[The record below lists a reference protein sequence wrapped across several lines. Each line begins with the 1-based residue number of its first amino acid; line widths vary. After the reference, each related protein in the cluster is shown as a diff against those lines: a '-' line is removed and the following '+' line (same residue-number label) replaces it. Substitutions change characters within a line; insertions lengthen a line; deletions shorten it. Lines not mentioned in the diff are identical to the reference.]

1 MANLGTPV
9 LKNST
14 FNFDHSN
21 ITTCNFGAYQPI
33 LAHELIPKAKVKFR
47 PVSMVRLTNMV
58 APTYGLMKLKTTC
71 GFVPMRLV
79 YPNFT
84 QFLSGQQVNTQDGA
98 FIPTK
103 LPTFKMR
110 QLLAM
115 LAFYPEFSYSDV
127 FRSRDTASFAI
138 RGKINGGDL
147 HTFTLEE
154 LTEYFDSTSIQLF
167 KYQGTEET
175 GTLNLSTSLHGLSR
189 YDGEPSDLP
198 YLIRAH
204 WDESSPKVNEFPE
217 LGIKL
222 VTRGT
227 WSSVEIT
234 EIGFTF
240 RDSINLKRL
249 LVSFRGVGIN
259 IPDELVNPDTMDY
272 DDLSVLSFIAYVR
285 LYLEHLVPQRDF
297 VFEDSATYKF
307 INYLTSHDGFDVFTT
322 SNILLDMF
330 MDVVHE
336 SLNMFYTLPP
346 DVFTSALNTVNS
358 DSFSIQVR
366 TSDNSVDNEEI
377 RSNEKYSP
385 SVQTPD
391 SFSATLISNLLST
404 LKYSNRNTV
413 TGRNVMNWLRSRF
426 GVVPDAIKDNHSYFL
441 GTQNTDIKVT
451 DLYATANSETGSFG
465 RLLGS
470 YTGRGGAFKRGKM
483 ITFRAEEF
491 GYFLCMQVLVP
502 QVEYYQGISPHVYRT
517 NRFDFFTSEFD
528 GKSYDAIHYSQL
540 NAGHVN
546 SEGTY
551 GFYPRYSDYKYIT
564 GSMNGDFRMNTQ
576 DISAFHLY
584 RVLGNDFVL
593 DDNFRRL
600 VYDSVQS
607 GDESFL
613 RIFANTDATLDHF
626 IIFNPLEFKVSQ
638 PCKPLS
644 KSYDVEDNGND
655 EFRVDYT

>member
-33 LAHELIPKAKVKFR
+33 LAYEAIPKAKIKFR

-71 GFVPMRLV
+71 GFVPMRLL

-110 QLLAM
+110 QLVAVM
-115 LAFYPEFSYSDV
+115 AFYPGFSYSSTL
-127 FRSRDTASFAI
+127 RLRDTASISI
-138 RGKINGGDL
+138 RGKINGGEL
-147 HTFTLEE
+147 HTFTEE
-154 LTEYFDSTSIQLF
+154 EVLSYLQSTTLQVL
-167 KYQGTEET
+167 KYNDTTVSGLINYS
-175 GTLNLSTSLHGLSR
+175 GTLQGLSR
-189 YDGEPSDLP
+189 YDGEPRDLP
-198 YLIRAH
+198 YYTFPTLS
-204 WDESSPKVNEFPE
+204 ETSSKTNILNEF
-217 LGIKL
+217 GIQL
-222 VTRGT
+222 LYRGSWT
-227 WSSVEIT
+227 SVEI
-234 EIGFTF
+234 ESIGWTF
-240 RDSINLKRL
+240 KDSINLKRL
-249 LVSFRGVGIN
+249 LVAFRGVGIN
-259 IPDELVNPDTMDY
+259 IPDSLYPDYMDY
-272 DDLSVLSFIAYVR
+272 DDLSILPFIAYVR
-285 LYLEHLVPQRDF
+285 LYLEHLVPQREF

-307 INYLTSHDGFDVFTT
+307 INYLTSHDGFDILSGST
-322 SNILLDMF
+322 SLFDMF
-330 MDVVHE
+330 SDVVE
-336 SLNMFYTLPP
+336 EALNMFYTLPP
-346 DVFTSALNTVNS
+346 DVFTSALSTINS

-366 TSDNSVDNEEI
+366 TSDNSDNSETI
-377 RSNEKYSP
+377 YSSEQNSP
-385 SVQTPD
+385 NIQTPD
-391 SFSATLISNLLST
+391 SFSATLINNLLAT

-483 ITFRAEEF
+483 ITFRTEEF
-491 GYFLCMQVLVP
+491 GYFICMQVLVP

-517 NRFDFFTSEFD
+517 KRFDFFTSEYD

-600 VYDSVQS
+600 VYDSIQS

-644 KSYDVEDNGND
+644 KSYEVEDNGND